1 MDFIMPERVA
11 FDRVGST
18 EVSTVKLN
26 SAGVG
31 YETCMFY
38 ANGDN
43 NVVARY
49 DTLEDALANHKWI
62 VTHEHSHLRFAPL
75 DK

>member
-1 MDFIMPERVA
+1 MNFTMPERVA
-11 FDRVGST
+11 FDRVGAV

-31 YETCMFY
+31 YETCVFY

-43 NVVARY
+43 EVVARY
-49 DTLEDALANHKWI
+49 DTLTEALANHQWVVKF
-62 VTHEHSHLRFAPL
+62 SPL